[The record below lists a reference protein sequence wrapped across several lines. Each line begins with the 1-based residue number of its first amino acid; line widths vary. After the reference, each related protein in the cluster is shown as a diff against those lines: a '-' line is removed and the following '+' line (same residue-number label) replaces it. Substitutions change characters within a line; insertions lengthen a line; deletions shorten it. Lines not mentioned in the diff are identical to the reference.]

1 MNVTL
6 TPAEINAYLKR
17 IGIDTIKKPTLEF
30 LAEMQQAHIHHLS
43 WQTVDI
49 FAGRPAGIDLQESV
63 QLILQGR
70 SGYCFHLNGAFSV
83 LLHSLGY
90 KVHWHRAGV
99 QPHGEQPR
107 VNSFHLGLSVS
118 LPDADP
124 NVERWI
130 VDVGLGGMP
139 FDPLPLRYGAYG
151 PAPFTYTL
159 MPSSVVPGGWRLE
172 YEPNGPSMGVDYD
185 PEELTRL
192 EEFIP
197 KHEFY
202 SQSVDSPWHNA
213 FLLRQRDT
221 AHSYQLRGCVLRTHG
236 IEGISKTEI
245 RNYNEWKDILT
256 KLFYEPLVIYTE
268 QERREMWERIQI
280 AHEEWKKTQLA

>member
-1 MNVTL
+1 
-6 TPAEINAYLKR
+6 
-17 IGIDTIKKPTLEF
+17 
-30 LAEMQQAHIHHLS
+30 
-43 WQTVDI
+43 
-49 FAGRPAGIDLQESV
+49 
-63 QLILQGR
+63 
-70 SGYCFHLNGAFSV
+70 
-83 LLHSLGY
+83 
-90 KVHWHRAGV
+90 
-99 QPHGEQPR
+99 
-107 VNSFHLGLSVS
+107 
-118 LPDADP
+118 
-124 NVERWI
+124 
-130 VDVGLGGMP
+130 
-139 FDPLPLRYGAYG
+139 
-151 PAPFTYTL
+151 

-221 AHSYQLRGCVLRTHG
+221 GHSYELRGCVLRTHG